1 MEYLTTGQITELSN
15 ISKKALFLYEEK
27 GLITPDHI
35 DAETGYR
42 YYSYNQCEK
51 INVIKQMQFI
61 GMSIADIREL
71 LNEKNLV
78 QCEKLLRAQIE
89 KLEAQ
94 KRQISL
100 ALFSAKRYL
109 ENIVVAQNTAELDQ
123 FVLKH
128 FPPRRALFIRDIA
141 EIYLDPTPNNDKGAS
156 LGWENTLYALR
167 KYLVDHH
174 LPAALA
180 ASAGC
185 MIEKESLLRRELCI
199 RNFCI
204 PVDENIEDE
213 NVSYIPEG
221 SFLTFTPQTLTN
233 ADGALMEGYYINEML
248 DEIARS
254 DCEVAGDYYAEAIAL
269 GIFNNVRHSV
279 TRMQIAVKLAWPAF
293 RRE

>member
-1 MEYLTTGQITELSN
+1 M
-15 ISKKALFLYEEK
+15 
-27 GLITPDHI
+27 
-35 DAETGYR
+35 
-42 YYSYNQCEK
+42 
-51 INVIKQMQFI
+51 
-61 GMSIADIREL
+61 
-71 LNEKNLV
+71 
-78 QCEKLLRAQIE
+78 
-89 KLEAQ
+89 
-94 KRQISL
+94 
-100 ALFSAKRYL
+100 FSAKRYL
-109 ENIVVAQNTAELDQ
+109 ENIAAVQNTTELDQ
-123 FVLKH
+123 FMVKY
-128 FPPRRALFIRDIA
+128 FPKRRMLFIRNIV
-141 EIYLDPTPNNDKGAS
+141 EIHLATTPDNTQGTT

-254 DCEVAGDYYAEAIAL
+254 DCEVAGDYYAEAIAP